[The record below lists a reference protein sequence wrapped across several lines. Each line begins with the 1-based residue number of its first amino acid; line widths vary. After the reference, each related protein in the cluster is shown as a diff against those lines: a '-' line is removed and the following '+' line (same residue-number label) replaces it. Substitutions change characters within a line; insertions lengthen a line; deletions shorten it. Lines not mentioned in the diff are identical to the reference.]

1 MSYGF
6 IQAFGTIGWQMPY
19 TFPLMGVIAAV
30 IIGVLLAL
38 FASILPARSAAKLDI
53 IRALQYE

>member
-1 MSYGF
+1 MKFTRIALSTEG
-6 IQAFGTIGWQMPY
+6 
-19 TFPLMGVIAAV
+19 IAAL

-38 FASILPARSAAKLDI
+38 FASILPAKLDI